1 MWKLIGLSLFLS
13 AMASAIPTG
22 VYRTKGWSHYQNG
35 EVTIAPWGHKFVMT
49 AMLQQGNRLH
59 AVKASLQPLG
69 SGQYQGNGLITVNYG
84 NHTGCQ
90 HRMGIRVFLVDGKL
104 FLRENT
110 PRNIPYNPYGPC
122 TAAGP
127 YVWFDH
133 PEAYEKQ

>member
-1 MWKLIGLSLFLS
+1 MVCQYPGTS
-13 AMASAIPTG
+13 G
-22 VYRTKGWSHYQNG
+22 
-35 EVTIAPWGHKFVMT
+35 T
-49 AMLQQGNRLH
+49 ANRRAELW
-59 AVKASLQPLG
+59 VQ
-69 SGQYQGNGLITVNYG
+69 
-84 NHTGCQ
+84 GCQ